1 MKNKPKILVV
11 GSMNMDL
18 VTSADRFVRAG
29 ETIGGRSFRTAP
41 GGKGANQAT
50 SAARLGAN
58 VMMIGRVGDDA
69 FGRELIASAAES
81 GVDTSL
87 IQISKTSPTG
97 IADIQISNSPEGT
110 ENRIVVVPGANGE
123 LTGESLCALE
133 DIIDNFDMVMLQHE
147 IPTEANEYVCKLAH
161 AHGVPIMLNP
171 APAAAVSEAVM
182 SRLTYISPN
191 EHEAAAICNVEAN
204 SDRSIAEISHSLISA
219 GVKNVIITLGGE
231 GASFSDG
238 KKQFRVPAFTRFEP
252 IDPTAAGDS
261 FVAAFC
267 VARCSALSPEDSMFF
282 ATVVA
287 GITVSR
293 MGATPSLPYLSEVID
308 LIGLIR
314 DTDNSDNSDNK
325 ERAERII
332 SAFGE

>member
-1 MKNKPKILVV
+1 MKKRPKILVV

-18 VTSADRFVRAG
+18 VTSADRFVNAG

-41 GGKGANQAT
+41 GGKGANQAI
-50 SAARLGAN
+50 SAARLGAD
-58 VMMIGRVGDDA
+58 VRMIGRVGDDA

-81 GVDTSL
+81 GVDTNF

-97 IADIQISNSPEGT
+97 IADIQVQSSPEGT
-110 ENRIVVVPGANGE
+110 ENRIVVVSGANGE
-123 LTGESLCALE
+123 LTSDSLGCIE
-133 DIIDNFDMVMLQHE
+133 DIIDDFDMVMLQHE
-147 IPTEANEYVCKLAH
+147 IPPEANKHVCRVAH

-171 APAAAVSEAVM
+171 APAADVSDAVM

-191 EHEAAAICNVEAN
+191 EHEAAAICGISAN
-204 SDRSIAEISHSLISA
+204 TDRSIEDIARSLIASGA
-219 GVKNVIITLGGE
+219 KNVLITLGGE
-231 GASFSDG
+231 GAAFSSG
-238 KKQFRVPAFTRFEP
+238 GEPIRVPAFTRFAP

-267 VARCSALSPEDSMFF
+267 VARCLGLELCDSMFF

-293 MGATPSLPYLSEVID
+293 MGATPSLPYLPEVLD
-308 LIGLIR
+308 LIR
-314 DTDNSDNSDNK
+314 KTDDK
-325 ERAERII
+325 ERAERIL